1 MDVNTIDII
10 GQRKNC
16 GLDLFIVLDS
26 NIEDQP
32 DEQTELLD
40 KIENYI
46 SYIKGD
52 AFKSEFPEML
62 RENISIVLSI
72 KWDPSTAFM
81 DWSEKIATWVQE
93 QGIKY
98 VVKTD

>member
-10 GQRKNC
+10 GQRKDC

-46 SYIKGD
+46 SYINSD

-81 DWSEKIATWVQE
+81 DWSEKIATWVQK